1 MKIDNAQEFV
11 KKFIQFNYVQGFS
24 NRTVQQDVLDDLY
37 SAAIIIQFSN
47 KDRDPELSREDLFM
61 NNFISWFEDQD
72 FERMKK
78 KEQVFKSLE
87 LLVNR
92 VDLRW
97 VSYLREAY
105 KLKASLKTVQVK
117 RKTPK
122 KISRYS

>member
-24 NRTVQQDVLDDLY
+24 SRTVQQDVLDDLY

-117 RKTPK
+117 RKAPK

>member
-1 MKIDNAQEFV
+1 
-11 KKFIQFNYVQGFS
+11 
-24 NRTVQQDVLDDLY
+24 VQQDVLDDLY